1 MFLSRDRGK
10 LSIGE
15 MFLKA
20 GNTFNLGLSS
30 SEVMM
35 TSSKN
40 KFCYFANFII
50 SKYWVKAFNTSRR
63 NAKSLPIKLNLLLNN
78 SECELIII

>member
-1 MFLSRDRGK
+1 MFQLVKCSLR
-10 LSIGE
+10 LVTPFHIS
-15 MFLKA
+15 L
-20 GNTFNLGLSS
+20 NTF
-30 SEVMM
+30 EVMM

-50 SKYWVKAFNTSRR
+50 PKYLVKAFNTSRR

-78 SECELIII
+78 SECELIRI